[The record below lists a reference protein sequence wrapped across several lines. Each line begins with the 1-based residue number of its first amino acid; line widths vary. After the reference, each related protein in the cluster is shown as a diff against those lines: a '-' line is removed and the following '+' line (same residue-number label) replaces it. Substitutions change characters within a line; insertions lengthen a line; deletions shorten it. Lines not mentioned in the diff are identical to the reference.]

1 MLNFVIISIT
11 LKDLYLFCYNKIEGD
26 YTMKISDVELSN
38 VAVRRSQYPI
48 DGKPEFLLIG
58 RSNVGKSSFTN
69 SIMER
74 KNFARISGK
83 PGKTQT
89 INFYKVNNDFYLV
102 DVPGYGYA
110 SASRSKQRKFGMMIE
125 EYLSERKEL
134 NQVFMLVDFRHKPT
148 EDDLLMYNFLKF
160 HGVKVTL
167 IATKVDKVG
176 STHREKYKKQI
187 TDNIDL
193 AIGDELVLF
202 SAKTKLGKKEIQA
215 IIEKEV
221 YGEEAL

>member
-1 MLNFVIISIT
+1 
-11 LKDLYLFCYNKIEGD
+11 
-26 YTMKISDVELSN
+26 MKISDVELSC
-38 VAVRRSQYPI
+38 VAVRRSQYPT

-74 KNFARISGK
+74 KDLARISSK
-83 PGKTQT
+83 PGKTET

-110 SASRSKQRKFGMMIE
+110 SKGKGAQKKFGMMIE

-134 NQVFMLVDFRHKPT
+134 NQVFMLIDFRHKPT

-167 IATKVDKVG
+167 IATKVDKIGV
-176 STHREKYKKQI
+176 TQREKYKKQI

-202 SAKTKLGKKEIQA
+202 SSKTKLGKKEIQSM
-215 IIEKEV
+215 IEKEV
-221 YGEEAL
+221 YGDKTF